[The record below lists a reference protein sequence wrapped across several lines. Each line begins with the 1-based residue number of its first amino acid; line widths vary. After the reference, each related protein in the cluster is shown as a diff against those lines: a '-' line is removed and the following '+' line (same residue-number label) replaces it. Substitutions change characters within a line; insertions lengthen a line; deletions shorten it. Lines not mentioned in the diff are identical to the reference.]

1 VRVILVSGKGGVGKT
16 SLALA
21 TALGAAE
28 HGHRVAV
35 LSTDAAHSLGDALG
49 RPVGPDAVEV
59 ADRVEAREVSA
70 LVELDRSWEAI
81 RRFYQTL
88 LFSDA
93 DELVA
98 EELLVLP
105 GFEELVALRAVKE
118 VEDGGAH
125 DVCIVDCAPTAATLR
140 MLRLP
145 DILRHFMENVFGW
158 KRRSSRMLRP
168 MAKRI
173 GVERF
178 IPPEEFWESFEQL
191 YAGVEAVRQILLDES
206 RTSARLVTNPTR
218 VVVDETRRAFSYLC
232 LHGIATDALLVNRV
246 LPPEATGGYFGRWA
260 EHERRELADIERSF
274 PVAILKAPLRPREPI
289 GVDALRALGEE
300 LYGERDP
307 ADAFVQRRPIR
318 LERRDGQT
326 RLAIDLPTACSD
338 EIDVV
343 VRGDELLVGVRDVE
357 RRIAL
362 PASLAGRAVT
372 ATEHVDG
379 VLEIT
384 FAAGS

>member
-1 VRVILVSGKGGVGKT
+1 MRVVLVSGKGGVGKT

-28 HGHRVAV
+28 HGHRVVV

-49 RPVGPDAVEV
+49 RAVGPDSVEV
-59 ADRVEAREVSA
+59 AERVVAREVSA
-70 LVELDRSWEAI
+70 LAELDRSWEAI
-81 RRFYQTL
+81 REFYQTL
-88 LFSDA
+88 LFAGA

-105 GFEELVALRAVKE
+105 GLEELVALRAVKE
-118 VEDGGAH
+118 MEDEGVH
-125 DVCIVDCAPTAATLR
+125 DVCVVDCAPTAATLR

-145 DILRHFMENVFGW
+145 DVLRHLMENFFDL
-158 KRRSSRMLRP
+158 KRRSARLLRP
-168 MAKRI
+168 MAARI
-173 GVERF
+173 GAGRF
-178 IPPEEFWESFEQL
+178 IPSDAFFGAFEQL
-191 YAGVEAVRQILLDES
+191 YEDVEAVRRILLDES
-206 RTSARLVTNPTR
+206 RTSARLVTNPAR
-218 VVVDETRRAFSYLC
+218 VVVDETRRAFAYLC

-260 EHERRELADIERSF
+260 EREREELADIERSF

-289 GVDALRALGEE
+289 GVDALRALGAE
-300 LYGERDP
+300 LYADRDP
-307 ADAFVQRRPIR
+307 ADTFVHQRPIR
-318 LERRDGQT
+318 LERRDGRT
-326 RLAIDLPTACSD
+326 RLAIDLPTAYRE

-343 VRGDELLVGVRDVE
+343 VRGDELRVGVRNVE

-384 FAAGS
+384 FAPDA